1 MSDQQIIQSLVQELQ
16 IVRGQI
22 QSLTSQMNEISLT
35 VEALKTQSSDRA
47 VYRALGAILLEV
59 EDRDSLNNDLN
70 ESQKTIET
78 HIARLNERESEI
90 RAEYTKAVEN
100 LE

>member
-1 MSDQQIIQSLVQELQ
+1 MSEQQQLQSLVQELQ
-16 IVRGQI
+16 MIRGQI

-35 VEALKTQSSDRA
+35 VEALKTQSKDRA

-59 EDRDSLNNDLN
+59 EDRDALSKDLE
-70 ESQKTIET
+70 ESKKTIEP
-78 HIARLNERESEI
+78 HIVRLNEREAEI
-90 RAEYTKAVEN
+90 RAEYARVAEN